1 MINRGKRGQ
10 IGTEYM
16 VVVGFI
22 VFFVLL
28 ILGAALIYSSQ
39 IDDSIKTRQIEQ
51 FADKIISSAESVK
64 YAGEPSMSTISV
76 YLPSSER
83 GIQIAGKEIA
93 IDFVTSSGLNRV
105 SYMSKVAMIGGIS
118 SVYGVKK
125 IRVAAMHDSVNIT
138 GLN

>member
-16 VVVGFI
+16 IVVGFI

-51 FADKIISSAESVK
+51 FAGKIISSAESVK

-76 YLPSSER
+76 YLPSNVR
-83 GIQIAGKEIA
+83 GIQIAGREIA

-105 SYMSKVAMIGGIS
+105 SYLSKVTMIGGIS

-125 IRVAAMHDSVNIT
+125 IRVAALQDSVNIT

>member
-39 IDDSIKTRQIEQ
+39 IDDSIKVRQIEQ

-76 YLPSSER
+76 YLPSNVR
-83 GIQIAGKEIA
+83 GIQIVGNEIA
-93 IDFVTSSGLNRV
+93 IDFITSTGLNRA
-105 SYMSKVAMIGGIS
+105 SYISKVTMIGGIS

-125 IRVAAMHDSVNIT
+125 VRVAAMHDSVNIT